1 MPASPPKVLVVD
13 DEPQIRTLLKTTLH
27 RAGYAVVE
35 AANGREALNAK
46 SIDKPDLV
54 LLDLGLPDRD
64 GLELVTL
71 LRGEP
76 RAALIV
82 ISARDQ
88 TEQKVAALDLGADDY
103 VTKPFDTEELLARV
117 RASLRHR
124 LASEA
129 ERQVVEA
136 GPVTIDLL
144 ERRVRR
150 GGGDVHLTPKEWT
163 LLSELAKHPGRVLTH
178 DYSAA
183 HCLGTRASRPG
194 RISPCRHPRASPE
207 ARRHAIAAAADHQ
220 RTRRGLP
227 AARQIAPALALG
239 QDRRARGAVFLRC
252 DLAVAVG
259 VGHLAERF
267 GGGLG
272 FAV

>member
-1 MPASPPKVLVVD
+1 MPANPPKVLVVD
-13 DEPQIRTLLKTTLH
+13 DEPQIRTLLKATLS

-71 LRGEP
+71 LRQEP

-82 ISARDQ
+82 VSARDQ

-117 RASLRHR
+117 RASLRQR

-136 GPVTIDLL
+136 GAITIDLL
-144 ERRVRR
+144 ERTVRR
-150 GGGDVHLTPKEWT
+150 GGDEVHLTPKEWT

-178 DYSAA
+178 DTLLRIAWGPA
-183 HCLGTRASRPG
+183 HVGQTEYLRVAIRA
-194 RISPCRHPRASPE
+194 
-207 ARRHAIAAAADHQ
+207 
-220 RTRRGLP
+220 L
-227 AARQIAPALALG
+227 RQKLEVTPSQPLLIINEP
-239 QDRRARGAVFLRC
+239 
-252 DLAVAVG
+252 G
-259 VGHLAERF
+259 VGYRLIA
-267 GGGLG
+267 
-272 FAV
+272 